1 MNIPN
6 YTLSDYTG
14 IDSKSTTKGYPNYSL
29 SGDYG
34 YSYDTKLDYYQ
45 ELLKEREEALQRQA
59 EEAPAEAIG
68 DTDNVYANSGMA
80 QLGEL
85 NARLAHEGSDDS
97 GEYVGANGQRTSWS
111 TQAKNINIR
120 DALSINLQSRL
131 TEFMNAEGKW
141 LPEMEIAREY
151 LVKKQ
156 ELLEELA
163 SGKDNIETDIKAFNE
178 LETQVK
184 ELART
189 NPYLRDIFYGEAT
202 MPAFSRPGQIYPEKV
217 AKSTVNRALE
227 QNRWQD
233 RDLINNSWAQAN
245 NELNDLT
252 TANSRLLNKLVQL
265 DQNVNELKDIY
276 GDKEAEIKE
285 KQEALKTPHNLHL
298 LGINTGISYN
308 PDMIDPKF
316 DEERN
321 NADISLLDPS
331 TYKYGLT
338 HIGSSLS
345 EAQMMGATYAIAA
358 AVKYGSKAVKNP
370 YAWAAG
376 EVAANLMMTKYFR
389 NKETAAEVLSAYGEK
404 LLQNADN
411 FDMDQVFND
420 YQQQLTNRGFDTT
433 KMDALEMLQMG
444 LAFDIPTQDK
454 AYNEFAKNAR
464 VGLTQLEQENNA
476 LSLMDYAENVGLS
489 YGGALLKTGVK
500 DEVKALA
507 KKTAGNL
514 IARNAKVQKGF
525 EALKHRTGRLADKV
539 LSKPT
544 YKVAAKRAVDAI
556 GDFVK
561 TTAKRS
567 ILEGIEEGQQGVF
580 QRRYLDTPVTD
591 NAQEQPYSFFQGVV
605 QDATGGVEAILAY
618 YGLHPNDMYNTDE
631 QITHAMDIGGFVG
644 GLMAGVGNVRQLNR
658 TRKQIKSDLSL
669 TSLMADGGA
678 KAENSFKVAQF
689 LDSYRHG
696 NNSTYLRN
704 SLEALKKYKGEGV
717 TDQMINEDI
726 VMAGNVYDI
735 YQNKAIKPNLEELG
749 IDRDEGEDFTM
760 FVQNQIDI
768 INRLKDNGATVDEAN
783 KDVESKVTQLFNK
796 EADNPFNTFVKQ
808 QYELYKKTTANPVD
822 YDTFRKPVV
831 NILVAR
837 AGAKALNQ
845 LYKDVTE
852 RKKTLEQIKKEYGID
867 VDVRTLSGLEEYIKE
882 LRKEHKKQLDKAN
895 KEMLSGK
902 MDLVE
907 DPANMEELQGLLSKQ
922 ALLQGLQDVLST
934 KLGAYST
941 GRLPVKAR
949 WMVERKPLFNNL
961 TPEEQEGII
970 KQYSEKWK
978 EAHKTDQEPTR
989 KQVIAYYNQKVQ
1001 TDWAKLEES
1010 ANVEGNER
1018 TLANAM
1024 FREDLA
1030 YTKQFKRKGQEENR
1044 EQLGVE
1050 PDVPAT
1056 EPTEPAHEE
1065 KPEPVNPPAEPEKPA
1080 AGNDNKPTAK
1090 EEAVTNKPQPAQPTQ
1105 DDITD
1110 NTEGEPTTEV
1120 AANDIVDDFLDRVSD
1135 QEFTDDG
1142 VIEVDRTKPDPAET
1156 PDEVSGNTEQ
1166 VDVDNTP
1173 LNPVVGTNQNDDIDN
1188 TPQQQSQGIN
1198 QDTDIADISDKVDA
1212 ANQGNDIASVET
1224 EDQTDAVQES
1234 EPEPDDNIK
1243 AQPKVQVPK
1252 SKGKTATVH
1261 VESFDGSNDM
1271 EVEVPLDDET
1281 PIIHADDS
1289 GVSLGEE
1296 DAASIDVPAE
1306 AVSMQEDFDQL
1317 DAVDL
1322 GTSVAANAAH
1332 IDKSPGLDSKK
1343 KIGTKRISNTLF
1355 YQPTAEEVMD
1365 ISVNGEPVQFDGER
1379 RPGKELAQKLL
1390 IPGWLSKQKVY
1401 FIVTDGKDTRKT
1413 EGGAADR
1420 LAVHMI
1426 IEETTEDGKVLV
1438 YNTALYTPDK
1448 ADAKM
1453 REWGVADPQVRAK
1466 AKHDLRQIRKDIIS
1480 KFIEKYAP
1488 NYFTDPKVSLPKVA
1502 QKGIVPVGLRLSNGS
1517 ISNQKDAANRPIYKP
1532 LTEVAAFG
1540 LSEDPIEMSRQISSG
1555 EVEFGMGKGPFPLIP
1570 DDRFAIVH
1578 FDNVTYASQQGVG
1591 YAGKLYIIPPVAATP
1606 SQRISAPIMLAEKRH
1621 FIPGGS
1627 KNLITSFTPD
1637 FKPKFDDNG
1646 KRIPLSSAELLFR
1659 LITQTFGIYNNV
1671 HDDLLDILAN
1681 HGSSTMN
1688 IEGDQ
1693 SKLSFYVRKTLH
1705 YFENEKGGFLAYGYR
1720 ESVPGTS
1727 KAFYRVKYLKIRDI
1741 NGNIVFTDQQAYEV
1755 IRQISN
1761 NIHWNTDKE
1770 MMMQPISQNI
1780 VDAAIAYMEKYNVDY
1795 YRVAN
1800 CEDLTFTMRD
1810 LNLKRDANG
1819 KVIKAGDTPLLMTWM
1834 INHQIIKTDVGDNP
1848 FSAPFIYAD
1857 GAAVTDV
1864 PVQESQNAPETHSKP
1879 RTDTFT
1885 PQGEQG
1891 IGDKKG
1897 TLKTPE
1903 NASNMTAEEFLA
1915 SDPVGVIENVTR
1927 PDNDSRELSL
1937 LQQKYLRAAIRKVFE
1952 DPNSTRQKLHD
1963 AVSSNAQHT
1972 AAPMPVLAYLYEMLD
1987 RVHKNEITV
1996 DQAMDKIEHL
2006 MLKPIGQSNK
2016 TSENASQSTQI
2027 VTPADKT
2034 KGFKVLSDDEAKAA
2048 GYTPKIGYKHV
2059 IKPDGSHVVLADTQI
2074 DQLKKRGVFS
2084 TEKGKGKIDIDK
2096 AKAWLHKTLGIDPD
2110 DVMVTNAIMK
2120 AVNAPQAYG
2129 LLQAV
2134 FDRLHDEFV
2143 PRITLSTKAGRGV
2156 EYHEAWHYVSLLLLN
2171 DNVRNQIYSDFVT
2184 RNPEYKNATKQEVE
2198 EALAEEFRNY
2208 MLNETGFNLGY
2219 RIKKFF
2225 RSVWNLI
2232 KSMAG
2237 KRLNLQDEVFNNIR
2251 KGKFKDAQ
2259 LSQDV
2264 LAEFNKAHDIGI
2276 GYYAPGVSEEEQK
2289 KIPHIT
2295 NANTLYNIVES
2306 LSSTALAILDIKSM
2320 DDIKN
2325 LSLDDVFNNIQ
2336 TMYDFGAYDDNEVK
2350 KQLVNDVLTNKDL
2363 FGKQIRMY
2371 LQDLGVKAIEREE
2384 TKIAEEE
2391 ARESGAD
2398 NIWDRASYEIS
2409 KKANVAFNAKLFF
2422 YSIPKAKFALNEN
2435 GEQVVTTVKDNIF
2448 GLDITQPF
2456 DVTWNRILDSLW
2468 ESNDWEDLLSKVR
2481 NLAKAEPFF
2490 QVLLDRIDNPAYPLP
2505 ENTITQLL
2513 TTIQSAKNSMDT
2525 IEIKNLSGR
2534 KVAQGRGNYNWDVA
2548 DSSNLRK
2555 IRRLPSQW
2563 SQNFLL
2569 SAMVTTDA
2577 EGRSKIDSKAYQKLN
2592 SLDRDILKDIK
2603 EIESKLS
2610 NKKPEVRQ
2618 EGINQFEATKQKFL
2632 DLMNMIGVPLD
2643 YTTLEF
2649 ALKHQYTKVTNNP
2662 EFFVFKA
2669 MYTAMDGSI
2678 SNSIVKN
2685 IRVMN
2690 TNRSLDVKRKANQSI
2705 SASRVFNYKSP
2716 NAVMNILAVAYGTVH
2731 PTPEEF
2737 SVTGADGSLVYP
2749 ITQNN
2754 YMSDQLRWLNTNAKG
2769 KLDNLSRSP
2778 YSQHS
2783 LIVQALTSKD
2793 KPKLKLHT
2801 LLAINED
2808 SSGSSRKYFEITPL
2822 EDYITKLTLIHK
2834 GRLILPTMSDKPTWY
2849 SIEGITLPKDFL
2861 HSMGFDEDPVSGE
2874 SIFVEADRK
2883 FSNQTL
2889 DIFCNYFL
2897 DEYNAIVNYFNT
2909 KADVE
2914 KGKSRYYDNYHGKIG
2929 KDGKMQPGGQG
2940 GRFRYFNQMPI
2951 NGKWVSLNQM
2961 LDAAERSGDE
2971 SLVKQALDEIRERF
2985 IHNQALLRDSMNTL
2999 LLDKVDKEIEKAIE
3013 LGVISRDSNG
3023 NLLYGNLPSTKEF
3036 VEEGAANI
3044 FAEYERQ
3051 YKGYPKEASDAAQN
3065 DIIYSMIANFVTGYA
3080 ISIEEVEKC
3089 FTGDPAF
3096 YKWKSDSE
3104 VGIFQ
3109 RDVDKIKRLSSVLS
3123 TGTNL
3128 RTSWGQNDSRNST
3141 KFTSAVMSDN
3151 TIGSEYHAKL
3161 LSIFK
3166 ADAARTMLKK
3176 NNPSLTDDE
3185 LFELTSDDNL
3195 EATLANRDL
3204 VSEADVKLI
3213 NKSAEKAADP
3223 YAYDDEHNSGN
3234 INQSDAAV
3242 YIRPEFYKRIM
3253 QSLGEWS
3260 PEIERAYNILENAD
3274 NVLSDPDVYA
3284 KALRASIKPLK
3295 MVYFGDHF
3303 DNTIKANVPIYDKM
3317 ALFPMFKVLAK
3328 ADNKALYDRMNN
3340 KELGIIDMLAFESAV
3355 KVGSTRDK
3363 LQVYKDNRNTQ
3374 LNTDAI
3380 NAPSSMKVN
3389 YAQDS
3394 VMETK
3399 ADRPVLTTR
3408 VQDIAQ
3414 LRLQLNT
3421 NPEAETERSFGTQ
3434 AVKICIGNV
3443 IDDRSYGSNKGKS
3456 ITGLQI
3462 KKDVFGCIKALSSKG
3477 HQKMLDRFFN
3487 NDGSIKPKALSEY
3500 LQREA
3505 RGTNM
3510 SAEVIESLQL
3520 DDKGN
3525 FKVPIAAMSIRNWI
3539 ESKVISL
3546 INKEVVDVN
3555 TPGGSAI
3562 QMAPFGFRRN
3572 QILTDENDDTRP
3584 FNDGNKLSFDP
3595 DKGSMEVMLSTNY
3608 FRDIVPKVFQKDYV
3622 TMRNWLLDHNIIGP
3636 NAKPYG
3642 VGYRIPTQGLSS
3654 TISFV
3659 VADVLPEFMGDVIV
3673 VPDEFTAMTGSD
3685 YDIDHLYLATYA
3697 YDEEGNRYE
3706 FDESKDYNEQ
3716 ENGAL
3721 INKLLDSYTLVISD
3735 SKTMAQ
3741 TRASID
3747 TLTSILKKEI
3757 LPLVQ
3762 VTEMVEADPMY
3773 ELMPSF
3779 QEDRKTEYSSGKAGI
3794 APFALNSTNHCLT
3807 QAVHLR
3813 MRYSPAAVKY
3823 QLGELDA
3830 VDSQDDNRYRIL
3842 DWLSAMINAHVDV
3855 AKDPYILTL
3864 NVNQVTYNM
3873 TNFLLRTGKGKTTFL
3888 FMAQPILKEFTR
3900 EMIANRGIIGVN
3912 KRTETQILRALHD
3925 KYLAM
3930 LNRYS
3935 NTFSK
3940 AYKERVKNLLSGDI
3954 RAFDDKKLAASL
3966 EAFRTKDI
3974 SPEDIIQQL
3983 LVLRAYSDLSKDA
3996 QTLSDLVQRSQIDT
4010 KKYGNNLSQLQNFY
4024 NSYTTFREDNIKK
4037 FYTNT
4042 MEDNGLD
4049 VYFNETFLH
4058 QKLMSVLSLSTNLL
4072 NNQVLPATDGYK
4084 ELLTYILATVRGGFG
4099 EYDPVNTG
4107 HSLLYR
4113 YRPTSDKKYVSDI
4126 SSKLESIVRAKAVA
4140 AKTGL
4145 IMTDKEINDALFGK
4159 ASVAHQLNAIKN
4171 YIRVNK
4177 DDPNLMSLVDEY
4189 GNSTNEFLNYLQA
4202 VTSNNKRNVSYLSTA
4217 TSSMNNSRYY
4227 EDRLKSGFYDLLYST
4242 DPLVKKFAEKL
4253 VKYAFLTSYD
4263 NRTPSS
4269 FFNLVPMQY
4278 RRDSGYVD
4286 AIKDTMAKFNAG
4298 DATQM
4303 DHLSVYLTLVRNYY
4317 KDDALVPVVV
4327 RKSFENGGSNVINIA
4342 TSTDNKH
4349 RAVNTVISVVGNYE
4363 ISQNN
4368 KFIKIISPA
4377 NNSIELYER
4386 VGYISD
4392 VESGKTKE
4400 IVYAIVPKLG
4410 YDAGSKSVYE
4420 LYTDGYEQSAFE
4432 QNQFTSD
4439 MINQVNSV
4447 YDLVDAR
4454 LKRRKN
4460 NDRVFEK
4467 DPDYVSV
4474 DLTTPQNVDEEVS
4487 DFVNVS
4493 LNDSTLSVS
4502 MDEADALDITNTD
4515 TDEVLSIEDLTAGP
4529 EVIESFDTGDTI
4541 IEDMSGDTIS
4551 IEDTDGGPMNISED
4565 LARLGKQR
4573 KEECK

>member
-34 YSYDTKLDYYQ
+34 YSYDTKLDYYKQ
-45 ELLKEREEALQRQA
+45 QLEEREEALRKQA
-59 EEAPAEAIG
+59 EEAPAEAVG

-202 MPAFSRPGQIYPEKV
+202 MPAFSRPGQVYPEKV
-217 AKSTVNRALE
+217 AKSAVDRALE
-227 QNRWQD
+227 NNRWQD
-233 RDLINNSWAQAN
+233 RDLINKSWEQAN

-298 LGINTGISYN
+298 LGINTGISYD

-358 AVKYGSKAVKNP
+358 AVKYGSKAIKNP

-404 LLQNADN
+404 ILQNADN
-411 FDMDQVFND
+411 FDMDQVFTD

-464 VGLTQLEQENNA
+464 AGLTQLEQENNA

-507 KKTAGNL
+507 KKTAGSL
-514 IARNAKVQKGF
+514 VARNAKVQKGF

-605 QDATGGVEAILAY
+605 QDATGGIEAILAY

-631 QITHAMDIGGFVG
+631 QIIHAMDIGGFVG

-822 YDTFRKPVV
+822 YDTFRNPV
-831 NILVAR
+831 IHALVAR
-837 AGAKALNQ
+837 AGSKALDQ
-845 LYKDVTE
+845 LYKDVTG

-867 VDVRTLSGLEEYIKE
+867 VDVRTLNGLEEYIKE
-882 LRKEHKKQLDKAN
+882 LRKEHKKQLDKTN

-907 DPANMEELQGLLSKQ
+907 DPANMEELQGLLSRQ
-922 ALLQGLQDVLST
+922 ALLKGLQNVLNT

-978 EAHKTDQEPTR
+978 ETHKTDQEPTR

-1001 TDWAKLEES
+1001 TDWAKLEDS

-1056 EPTEPAHEE
+1056 EPTEPVHEE

-1090 EEAVTNKPQPAQPTQ
+1090 EEAVTNKPQPAQPIQ

-1142 VIEVDRTKPDPAET
+1142 VVEVDRTKADPAET

-1166 VDVDNTP
+1166 EDVDNTP
-1173 LNPVVGTNQNDDIDN
+1173 PDSVIDPNQNDDIDN
-1188 TPQQQSQGIN
+1188 TPQDQGQGIN
-1198 QDTDIADISDKVDA
+1198 QDTEVAEISDKVDA

-1261 VESFDGSNDM
+1261 IESFDGSNDM

-1281 PIIHADDS
+1281 PIIHVDDS

-1343 KIGTKRISNTLF
+1343 KVGTKRISNTLF
-1355 YQPTAEEVMD
+1355 YQPTADEVMD

-1488 NYFTDPKVSLPKVA
+1488 NYFTDKNASLPKVA

-1627 KNLITSFTPD
+1627 KNLITSYTPD

-1681 HGSSTMN
+1681 HGPSTMN

-1720 ESVPGTS
+1720 ESVPGTN

-1741 NGNIVFTDQQAYEV
+1741 KGNIVFTDQQAYEV

-1810 LNLKRDANG
+1810 LNLKRDDNG
-1819 KVIKAGDTPLLMTWM
+1819 NVVKAGDTPLLMTWM

-1857 GAAVTDV
+1857 GAAVTDA
-1864 PVQESQNAPETHSKP
+1864 PIQESQNAPETHSKP
-1879 RTDTFT
+1879 RTDTLT
-1885 PQGEQG
+1885 GTGKET
-1891 IGDKKG
+1891 IEAKKG
-1897 TLKTPE
+1897 TLKTP
-1903 NASNMTAEEFLA
+1903 
-1915 SDPVGVIENVTR
+1915 
-1927 PDNDSRELSL
+1927 
-1937 LQQKYLRAAIRKVFE
+1937 
-1952 DPNSTRQKLHD
+1952 
-1963 AVSSNAQHT
+1963 
-1972 AAPMPVLAYLYEMLD
+1972 
-1987 RVHKNEITV
+1987 
-1996 DQAMDKIEHL
+1996 
-2006 MLKPIGQSNK
+2006 
-2016 TSENASQSTQI
+2016 ENASQSTQI

-2048 GYTPKIGYKHV
+2048 GYTPKLGYKHV
-2059 IKPDGSHVVLADTQI
+2059 IKPDGSHVVLADTQL

-2096 AKAWLHKTLGIDPD
+2096 AKVWLQKTLGIDPD

-2276 GYYAPGVSEEEQK
+2276 GYYAPGISEEEQK

-2336 TMYDFGAYDDNEVK
+2336 TMYDFGAYDGNEVK

-2592 SLDRDILKDIK
+2592 SLDKDILKDIK

-2678 SNSIVKN
+2678 SNSIIKN

-2690 TNRSLDVKRKANQSI
+2690 TSCSLDVKRKANQSI
-2705 SASRVFNYKSP
+2705 SASRIFNYKSP
-2716 NAVMNILAVAYGTVH
+2716 NAVMNLLAVAYGTVH

-2754 YMSDQLRWLNTNAKG
+2754 YMSDQLRWLNTNTKG

-2783 LIVQALTSKD
+2783 LIVQALTGKD

-2874 SIFVEADRK
+2874 SIFVEADRR

-2971 SLVKQALDEIRERF
+2971 ALVKQALDEMRERF
-2985 IHNQALLRDSMNTL
+2985 INNQVLLRDSMNTL

-3036 VEEGAANI
+3036 VEEGTANI

-3128 RTSWGQNDSRNST
+3128 RTGWGQNDSRNST

-3151 TIGSEYHAKL
+3151 TIGSEYHGKL

-3195 EATLANRDL
+3195 EATLANREL
-3204 VSEADVKLI
+3204 LSEADVKLI

-3274 NVLSDPDVYA
+3274 KVLSDPDVYA
-3284 KALRASIKPLK
+3284 RVLRASIKPLK

-3340 KELGIIDMLAFESAV
+3340 KELGVIDMLAFESAV

-3399 ADRPVLTTR
+3399 ADGPVLTTR
-3408 VQDIAQ
+3408 VQDISQ

-3462 KKDVFGCIKALSSKG
+3462 KKDVFGCIKTLSSKG

-3685 YDIDHLYLATYA
+3685 
-3697 YDEEGNRYE
+3697 R
-3706 FDESKDYNEQ
+3706 
-3716 ENGAL
+3716 
-3721 INKLLDSYTLVISD
+3721 
-3735 SKTMAQ
+3735 
-3741 TRASID
+3741 R
-3747 TLTSILKKEI
+3747 
-3757 LPLVQ
+3757 
-3762 VTEMVEADPMY
+3762 
-3773 ELMPSF
+3773 
-3779 QEDRKTEYSSGKAGI
+3779 
-3794 APFALNSTNHCLT
+3794 HCLN
-3807 QAVHLR
+3807 Q
-3813 MRYSPAAVKY
+3813 YNIK
-3823 QLGELDA
+3823 
-3830 VDSQDDNRYRIL
+3830 N
-3842 DWLSAMINAHVDV
+3842 LSNCW
-3855 AKDPYILTL
+3855 
-3864 NVNQVTYNM
+3864 
-3873 TNFLLRTGKGKTTFL
+3873 KT
-3888 FMAQPILKEFTR
+3888 
-3900 EMIANRGIIGVN
+3900 
-3912 KRTETQILRALHD
+3912 LRALTTAID
-3925 KYLAM
+3925 
-3930 LNRYS
+3930 
-3935 NTFSK
+3935 
-3940 AYKERVKNLLSGDI
+3940 
-3954 RAFDDKKLAASL
+3954 
-3966 EAFRTKDI
+3966 
-3974 SPEDIIQQL
+3974 
-3983 LVLRAYSDLSKDA
+3983 
-3996 QTLSDLVQRSQIDT
+3996 QR
-4010 KKYGNNLSQLQNFY
+4010 
-4024 NSYTTFREDNIKK
+4024 
-4037 FYTNT
+4037 
-4042 MEDNGLD
+4042 
-4049 VYFNETFLH
+4049 
-4058 QKLMSVLSLSTNLL
+4058 
-4072 NNQVLPATDGYK
+4072 
-4084 ELLTYILATVRGGFG
+4084 
-4099 EYDPVNTG
+4099 
-4107 HSLLYR
+4107 
-4113 YRPTSDKKYVSDI
+4113 
-4126 SSKLESIVRAKAVA
+4126 
-4140 AKTGL
+4140 
-4145 IMTDKEINDALFGK
+4145 
-4159 ASVAHQLNAIKN
+4159 
-4171 YIRVNK
+4171 
-4177 DDPNLMSLVDEY
+4177 
-4189 GNSTNEFLNYLQA
+4189 
-4202 VTSNNKRNVSYLSTA
+4202 
-4217 TSSMNNSRYY
+4217 
-4227 EDRLKSGFYDLLYST
+4227 
-4242 DPLVKKFAEKL
+4242 
-4253 VKYAFLTSYD
+4253 
-4263 NRTPSS
+4263 
-4269 FFNLVPMQY
+4269 
-4278 RRDSGYVD
+4278 
-4286 AIKDTMAKFNAG
+4286 
-4298 DATQM
+4298 
-4303 DHLSVYLTLVRNYY
+4303 
-4317 KDDALVPVVV
+4317 
-4327 RKSFENGGSNVINIA
+4327 
-4342 TSTDNKH
+4342 
-4349 RAVNTVISVVGNYE
+4349 
-4363 ISQNN
+4363 
-4368 KFIKIISPA
+4368 
-4377 NNSIELYER
+4377 
-4386 VGYISD
+4386 
-4392 VESGKTKE
+4392 
-4400 IVYAIVPKLG
+4400 
-4410 YDAGSKSVYE
+4410 
-4420 LYTDGYEQSAFE
+4420 
-4432 QNQFTSD
+4432 
-4439 MINQVNSV
+4439 
-4447 YDLVDAR
+4447 
-4454 LKRRKN
+4454 
-4460 NDRVFEK
+4460 
-4467 DPDYVSV
+4467 
-4474 DLTTPQNVDEEVS
+4474 
-4487 DFVNVS
+4487 
-4493 LNDSTLSVS
+4493 
-4502 MDEADALDITNTD
+4502 
-4515 TDEVLSIEDLTAGP
+4515 
-4529 EVIESFDTGDTI
+4529 
-4541 IEDMSGDTIS
+4541 
-4551 IEDTDGGPMNISED
+4551 
-4565 LARLGKQR
+4565 
-4573 KEECK
+4573 